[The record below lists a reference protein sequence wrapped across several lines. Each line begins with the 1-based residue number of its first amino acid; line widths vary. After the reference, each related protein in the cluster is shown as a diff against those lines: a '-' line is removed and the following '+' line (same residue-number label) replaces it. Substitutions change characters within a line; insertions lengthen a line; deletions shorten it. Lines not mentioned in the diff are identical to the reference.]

1 MKKIL
6 AVLCT
11 ISWSCFWVCG
21 YLALSAAAS
30 SESQL
35 IYLVLSGIGFLLG
48 VISYLKIAHLQGPQV
63 WRHVK
68 QQPVNPQP

>member
-1 MKKIL
+1 MKKFL

-21 YLALSAAAS
+21 YLALSAAPS
-30 SESQL
+30 SDSQL
-35 IYLVLSGIGFLLG
+35 VYLVLCGIGFVMG
-48 VISYLKIAHLQGPQV
+48 VISYLKIAHLQGPNS

-68 QQPVNPQP
+68 QQS